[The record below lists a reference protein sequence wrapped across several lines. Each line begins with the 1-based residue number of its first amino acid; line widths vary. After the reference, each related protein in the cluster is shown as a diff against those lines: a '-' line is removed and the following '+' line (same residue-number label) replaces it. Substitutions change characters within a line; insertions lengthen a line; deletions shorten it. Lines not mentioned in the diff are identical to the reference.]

1 MAASA
6 QVDAFE
12 KITDPGKW
20 PSVKRSDVVIGLRAR
35 LMNKNLID
43 QAQSPNCGPASFF
56 RTLLIDD
63 EDTYVR
69 AATELYDT
77 GTTTIGQLKITPGA
91 ELLKSPV
98 RYNMAAVDFITL
110 LSLRDSDNLVL
121 SSSGWFGSNAAGIT
135 VPSTLLGWFKSAGF
149 TVTASNT
156 FLTQVEKPGFP
167 IFTSVRTKKMMAI
180 AQEASDKRMS
190 GYRAM
195 LFIDSDLIG
204 AKAKYSASSIPNHW
218 IVLES
223 GIVWDL
229 PDQDGAAVN
238 GQMWTWGQKVRDF
251 APDPTDPVQACNFA
265 LFFYGYVA
273 VKRPSNKAS

>member
-6 QVDAFE
+6 QIDAFE

-20 PSVKRSDVVIGLRAR
+20 PSVKRSDVVAGLRAR
-35 LMNKNLID
+35 LLDKNSI
-43 QAQSPNCGPASFF
+43 AQKGSPNCGPASFF

-63 EDTYVR
+63 ADTYVR

-98 RYNMAAVDFITL
+98 KYNMAAVDFITL

-121 SSSGWFGSNAAGIT
+121 SSSGWFGSSAAGIT
-135 VPSTLLGWFKSAGF
+135 VPSTLLGWFKSAGY

-167 IFTSVRTKKMMAI
+167 IPSVRTKKMMAI
-180 AQEASDKRMS
+180 AQEASDKRMT
-190 GYRAM
+190 GYRVM
-195 LFIDSDLIG
+195 LFIDADLIG
-204 AKAKYSASSIPNHW
+204 AKAEYSGSPIPNHW
-218 IVLES
+218 IMLES
-223 GIVWDL
+223 GIVWDI
-229 PDQDGAAVN
+229 PDEAAAAVN

-251 APDPTDPVQACNFA
+251 APDPTEPVQASNFA

-273 VKRPSNKAS
+273 VKRPSDKAS